1 MKLVW
6 TITITAL
13 IFWAVQI
20 LLFGLILA
28 DWFTRIFLGIVLV
41 WLDLPETSVQTL
53 VTKILKVLTYP
64 VSQMMPTSTSSSS
77 ITTFLLIGVDSLIWG
92 VGIGTVIHLT
102 MRLMRKK
109 TA

>member
-6 TITITAL
+6 TILITAL

-28 DWFTRIFLGIVLV
+28 NWLTHFFLSLVIWAHLPDSAVQEFIF
-41 WLDLPETSVQTL
+41 
-53 VTKILKVLTYP
+53 KILKALMSP
-64 VSQMMPTSTSSSS
+64 VNQFAPAQTSSSS